1 PPTAPP
7 ATGAGDADL
16 TTDAFRPKLTAEGR
30 THPVTSLLLDPR
42 DNELRW
48 ARLPALEGINRVP
61 RLRAGATTLLTH
73 PTLKSSGDGKP
84 APVLVVGDAGKGRT
98 LALLTDS
105 GWHWGFLAAGD
116 GDDGRAFQRFWENG
130 IRWLVRDPAL
140 TLLRLELDRLEYRRN
155 QPVAVRVR
163 AMHADYS
170 PAPGVEVTLAVA
182 STAAADAEPVRSLH
196 ATTDADGEAHVDVG
210 TLPPGAYRLTG
221 RATIDARAVT
231 HDETFVVRSGGP
243 ELDDVAARDRVLREI
258 AQASGGSYA
267 FEELRDV
274 AIRSSREVR
283 VGRQQSVE

>member
-1 PPTAPP
+1 MPRA
-7 ATGAGDADL
+7 
-16 TTDAFRPKLTAEGR
+16 R
-30 THPVTSLLLDPR
+30 T
-42 DNELRW
+42 
-48 ARLPALEGINRVP
+48 
-61 RLRAGATTLLTH
+61 GATTLLAH
-73 PTLKSSGDGKP
+73 PTLKGGDGKP
-84 APVLVVGDAGKGRT
+84 APVLVASDAGKGRA

-105 GWHWGFLAAGD
+105 GWHWGFLAAGE

-155 QPVAVRVR
+155 QPIAVRVR

-170 PAPGVEVTLAVA
+170 PAPGVEVTLGVA
-182 STAAADAEPVRSLH
+182 STAAPGAAADAEPVRSLH

-243 ELDDVAARDRVLREI
+243 ELDDVAARDKVLREI

-267 FEELRDV
+267 FEELNDLS
-274 AIRSSREVR
+274 IRSSREVR
-283 VGRQQSVE
+283 IGRQQSVEILVCATAAADRHRAARARVGATPSPRAFLGVHGLGPS